1 MAQCKMCDR
10 SGWFMSVTG
19 KGLCKTCDY
28 LFKMDLTQK
37 VRILQDCQTIIQ
49 NSQNMETR
57 LSRCDLAIQHLKS
70 LQQYELR
77 EIVTTI
83 PEPTEVLRNYE
94 IKRREIIKDGLEKEH
109 QSALNKASVAQSAKS
124 KISALS
130 KAVLAARSVKSQA
143 PDLAERTE
151 IGLLTEIARITV
163 ADYLEK
169 ARKAE
174 FKNQKKKALEQYY
187 EALYFLKHD
196 EIDDRLQ
203 ADNIKMLEDKIV
215 ELGGTIGS
223 QPQEANL
230 EQNWGK
236 V

>member
-1 MAQCKMCDR
+1 
-10 SGWFMSVTG
+10 
-19 KGLCKTCDY
+19 
-28 LFKMDLTQK
+28 
-37 VRILQDCQTIIQ
+37 
-49 NSQNMETR
+49 METR

-77 EIVTTI
+77 EIVTTT

-94 IKRREIIKDGLEKEH
+94 IKRREIIKEGLEKER

-143 PDLAERTE
+143 PDIAGKIE
-151 IGLLTEIARITV
+151 IDLLTEIARITV

-203 ADNIKMLEDKIV
+203 TENIRMLETKIV
-215 ELGGTIGS
+215 ELGGTIGG
-223 QPQEANL
+223 QQQEVKA
-230 EQNWGK
+230 G
-236 V
+236 